1 LFEYDLVYVERGR
14 MKITIKAVEIKDIN
28 DIKQW
33 VKAKK

>member
-1 LFEYDLVYVERGR
+1 

-28 DIKQW
+28 DIKQR